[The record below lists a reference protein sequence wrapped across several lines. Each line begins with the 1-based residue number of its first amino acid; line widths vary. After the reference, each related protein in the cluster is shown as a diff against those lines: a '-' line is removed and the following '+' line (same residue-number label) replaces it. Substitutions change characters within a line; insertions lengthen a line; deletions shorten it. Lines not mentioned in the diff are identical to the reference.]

1 MKKHKKK
8 EKRIQYLND
17 RKKEWVEGEGLTEG

>member
-1 MKKHKKK
+1 MKKHKK

-17 RKKEWVEGEGLTEG
+17 RKKEWVEKEGLTEA